1 MNRQRSKKA
10 IVFSTHRERT
20 PIMLRAFSIRVFLFL
35 FIIES
40 YCHAQPT
47 PPTPEIATIYIFD
60 SKTLPDSAIK
70 IANTISKPLEESFP
84 IKLKAY
90 LLPGN
95 ATTMD
100 TSSCQKYAKPSV
112 LDELQKCFAIEC
124 FNEFANTFKK
134 AVELSGSSCSTLN
147 SIPFW
152 HIVIFKPS
160 GNIVHSL
167 CSYTNNGFSCS
178 EPTPPYE
185 GVSAFLKKI
194 AESCKFSDLF
204 NGQSPSI
211 SLLTNLTL
219 SIQTMNGS
227 PIFEIRK
234 PAATC
239 KSCPTKSQSCENLSL
254 EVGSYELSAGWF
266 NRIQQENV
274 KGSDGSTLNISQKFN
289 RISFTLPIGPA
300 NNSIS
305 ISRITPHHRH
315 RAGVGVLTSVL
326 FFAALT
332 GAGFLSTDIYNPC
345 LSSPESLPTYRCI
358 GTSGSQLTKQVM
370 TGVGISGMLV
380 GLSIGIP
387 LVVVK

>member
-1 MNRQRSKKA
+1 
-10 IVFSTHRERT
+10 
-20 PIMLRAFSIRVFLFL
+20 MLRAFSIRVFLFF
-35 FIIES
+35 FIMAS

-47 PPTPEIATIYIFD
+47 ATSATIPEIATIYIFD
-60 SKTLPDSAIK
+60 SQ
-70 IANTISKPLEESFP
+70 
-84 IKLKAY
+84 
-90 LLPGN
+90 
-95 ATTMD
+95 TT
-100 TSSCQKYAKPSV
+100 TSSASDLEKSISDQLTSFQIKQSAYFSYGASSTMEQTRCHFPVQDINIINTHQDYYDSNRINLLINKIKPIIQDQCQ
-112 LDELQKCFAIEC
+112 
-124 FNEFANTFKK
+124 N
-134 AVELSGSSCSTLN
+134 LS
-147 SIPFW
+147 SIPLW
-152 HIVIFKPS
+152 NIIIVRS
-160 GNIVHSL
+160 HGTLTSSL
-167 CSYTNNGFSCS
+167 CQHENQVPCSSTKNYTG
-178 EPTPPYE
+178 
-185 GVSAFLKKI
+185 GISAFLKQI
-194 AESCKFSDLF
+194 AKACSFGDLVGSSTTR
-204 NGQSPSI
+204 NRI
-211 SLLTNLTL
+211 L
-219 SIQTMNGS
+219 SIKTKSGS

-239 KSCPTKSQSCENLSL
+239 KSCTTKSQSCENLSL
-254 EVGSYELSAGWF
+254 AVGSYELSAGWF